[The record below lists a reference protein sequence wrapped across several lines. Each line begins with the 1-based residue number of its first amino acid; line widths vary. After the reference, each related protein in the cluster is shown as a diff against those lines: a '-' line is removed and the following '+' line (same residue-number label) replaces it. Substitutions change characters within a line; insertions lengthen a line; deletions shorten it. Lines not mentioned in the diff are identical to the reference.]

1 MYLPLANIELEATVV
16 SIVNF
21 FFLGLFVYAGIRHA
35 KKGVQ
40 DNTSDIFHDES
51 L

>member
-1 MYLPLANIELEATVV
+1 MYYPLANIQLEATVV

-21 FFLGLFVYAGIRHA
+21 AFLLLFVYAGIRHA
-35 KKGVQ
+35 RRGVQ

-51 L
+51 